1 MLRLL
6 KGGAEASREPSE
18 NPQSFRDQDSL
29 GAQAARVDPLGP
41 LAAAAAGGD
50 RDAQRTLL
58 VTVGPSLLRVVRGV
72 LGGQH
77 TDVEDV
83 LQETM
88 VSLHLALVGFRG
100 ECTTLHFACRIA
112 VQTALNA
119 RRRSGHRMRHT
130 PNAEPA
136 DLAELA
142 RDDRSPAD
150 AMEAAAC
157 RQALRELLGDLPP
170 AQAEVLALHTLLG
183 YTVEETAQTMAVPI
197 NTVRSRLRAALA
209 TLRTRVHTQPSLF
222 EMIEGG
228 S

>member
-6 KGGAEASREPSE
+6 KGGSEARPERAE
-18 NPQSFRDQDSL
+18 NPQSAGGVGRI
-29 GAQAARVDPLGP
+29 ARAEDPLGP

-50 RDAQRTLL
+50 RGAQRTLL
-58 VTVGPSLLRVVRGV
+58 VAVGPSLLRVVRGV
-72 LGGQH
+72 LGAQH
-77 TDVEDV
+77 PDVEDTV
-83 LQETM
+83 QEAM

-119 RRRSGHRMRHT
+119 RRRSGYRTRHT
-130 PNAEPA
+130 PSTEPA

-142 RDDRSPAD
+142 RDERSPGEAMD
-150 AMEAAAC
+150 AATS
-157 RQALRELLGDLPP
+157 RQALRELLGELPA

-183 YTVEETAQTMAVPI
+183 YTVDETAETIAVPP
-197 NTVRSRLRAALA
+197 NTVRSRLRAALSR
-209 TLRTRVHTQPSLF
+209 LRERAHTQRSLL